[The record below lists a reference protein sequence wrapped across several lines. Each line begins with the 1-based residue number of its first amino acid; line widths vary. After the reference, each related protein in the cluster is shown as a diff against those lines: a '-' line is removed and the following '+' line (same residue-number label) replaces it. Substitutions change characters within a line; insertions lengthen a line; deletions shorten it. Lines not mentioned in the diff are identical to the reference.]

1 VKGYEEKDEKNLTV
15 VGHNID
21 NFTTTV
27 YPNAR

>member
-15 VGHNID
+15 VDHNID